1 MSSKSP
7 IKDFSRL
14 IGYERTVRK
23 EENARLRVFDT
34 SDQIVEELRLKLEL
48 SLKHN
53 AKLLDE
59 NAVLSELVSKL
70 RAEVRQLN
78 EHAVMLVST
87 ETNNI
92 AKVQA
97 ERAAL
102 LDQLEA
108 KQFAHEAELKRLLEE
123 VSRLHTEK
131 NDLEIVKNK

>member
-1 MSSKSP
+1 M
-7 IKDFSRL
+7 
-14 IGYERTVRK
+14 
-23 EENARLRVFDT
+23 FDT

-87 ETNNI
+87 
-92 AKVQA
+92 
-97 ERAAL
+97 
-102 LDQLEA
+102 
-108 KQFAHEAELKRLLEE
+108 
-123 VSRLHTEK
+123 
-131 NDLEIVKNK
+131 